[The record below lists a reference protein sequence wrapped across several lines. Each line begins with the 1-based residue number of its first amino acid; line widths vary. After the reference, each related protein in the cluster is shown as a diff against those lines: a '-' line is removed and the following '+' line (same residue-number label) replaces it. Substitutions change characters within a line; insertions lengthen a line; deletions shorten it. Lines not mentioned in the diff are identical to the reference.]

1 MPFRVFEIL
10 TIDNVYVTD
19 FHSKLKLESQYN
31 IGHQGGTGKPIYLF
45 IHYSFIFYLSK
56 EER

>member
-10 TIDNVYVTD
+10 TVDNVSIAD
-19 FHSKLKLESQYN
+19 FHSKLKLDSQYN

-45 IHYSFIFYLSK
+45 FHCSFIFYLSK
-56 EER
+56 GER